1 MGIGGARPIYRSTL
15 FEGNTPTYY
24 QSYGKRPEG
33 LLSREEKKNLLIA
46 IGALTL
52 ALTMVMLG
60 GGRGLLERL
69 SGEPIVVGFI
79 ALIALASTGTGFAL
93 HELAHKFVA
102 QRYRCWAEFRYSL
115 QGLVLALAMAGLVG
129 FLFAAPGAVYIVG
142 RIDDRQN
149 GHISIA
155 GPLTNVA
162 VAVAMLPLVFMG
174 GLIGE
179 GAYIV
184 AYFNIFLAVFNM
196 IPVMPLDGSKVLKW
210 NVGVY
215 AAALAGMGAL
225 FAFIWFFLETPI

>member
-1 MGIGGARPIYRSTL
+1 MGIGSGRPVYRSAL
-15 FEGNTPTYY
+15 FEGSAPTYY
-24 QSYGKRPEG
+24 QSYGRRPEG
-33 LLSREEKKNLLIA
+33 LLSREERKNLLIA

-52 ALTMVMLG
+52 ALTMVMFG
-60 GGRGLLERL
+60 GGRGLLIALEEDPL
-69 SGEPIVVGFI
+69 VVGII
-79 ALIALASTGTGFAL
+79 ALVALASTGTGFAM

-115 QGLVLALAMAGLVG
+115 QGLVLALGMAGLVG

-142 RIDDRQN
+142 RIDEREN

-162 VAVAMLPLVFMG
+162 VAVGMLPLVLMG
-174 GLIGE
+174 GLIGS
-179 GAYIV
+179 GAFTV

-196 IPVMPLDGSKVLKW
+196 IPIMPLDGSKVLKW

-225 FAFIWFFLETPI
+225 FAYIWFFLEIPF

>member
-1 MGIGGARPIYRSTL
+1 MGIGGSRPIYRSTL

-33 LLSREEKKNLLIA
+33 LLSREERKNLLIA

-52 ALTMVMLG
+52 ALTLVMFG
-60 GGRGLLERL
+60 GGRGLLIEL
-69 SGEPIVVGFI
+69 GEDPFVVVII
-79 ALIALASTGTGFAL
+79 ALVALASTGTGFAM

-115 QGLVLALAMAGLVG
+115 QGLMLALAMAGLVG

-142 RIDDRQN
+142 RIDDREN

-162 VAVAMLPLVFMG
+162 VAVAMLPLVAMG
-174 GLIGE
+174 GLIGF
-179 GAYIV
+179 GAFTV
-184 AYFNIFLAVFNM
+184 AYFNTFLAVFNM
-196 IPVMPLDGSKVLKW
+196 IPFMPLDGAKVLKW

-215 AAALAGMGAL
+215 AVAVAGMGAL
-225 FAFIWFFLETPI
+225 FAYIWFFLETPI